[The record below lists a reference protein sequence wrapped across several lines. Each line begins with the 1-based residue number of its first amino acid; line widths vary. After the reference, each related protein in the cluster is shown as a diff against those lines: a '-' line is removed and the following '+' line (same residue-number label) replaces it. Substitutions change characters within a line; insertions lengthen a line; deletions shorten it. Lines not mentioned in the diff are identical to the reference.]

1 MIPLSQYFDVLYGV
15 NLELV
20 HQTPDPQGVNFIART
35 GKNNGVV
42 AKVKLVPGINPNPAN
57 TISVAG
63 GSSSVMESF
72 LQKEPYYSGRDLF
85 YLRPKI
91 ELSDKQ
97 LLFYCLCLKANKHKF
112 GYGRQANKTLQ
123 NLSIP
128 SLEEI
133 PSWID
138 KISIPDIPS
147 SLPVMNDSR
156 PDLNTNVWKQFTLN
170 EVFEVKKGKRL
181 TKHEQINGSTP
192 YISSSSL
199 NNGVDNYIG
208 NGFTDEN
215 CLTFACY
222 GSIGEVFYQREK
234 VWVSD
239 NANALYLKDI
249 VLNPF
254 VAMFLTAVLR
264 LEKYRFSYG
273 VTGKKERLEKSTI
286 KLPSDGWGNPD
297 WRFMENYIKSLP
309 YSSNLV
315 T

>member
-1 MIPLSQYFDVLYGV
+1 MILLSQYFNVLYGV

-20 HQTPDPQGVNFIART
+20 HQTPNSQGINFVART

-42 AKVKLVPGINPNPAN
+42 ARVKAISNIDPNPAN

-85 YLRPKI
+85 YLKPKI

-97 LLFYCLCLKANKHKF
+97 LLFYCLCLRANKHKF

-123 NLSIP
+123 TLSIP

-133 PSWID
+133 PSWVNEVGM
-138 KISIPDIPS
+138 PDIPS
-147 SLPVMNDSR
+147 QLPVITNSYS
-156 PDLNTNVWKQFTLN
+156 LNTNVWKQFTFN
-170 EVFEVKKGKRL
+170 NVFEVKKGKRL
-181 TKHEQINGSTP
+181 TKHEQTNGSIP
-192 YISSSSL
+192 YISSSSF

-208 NGFTDEN
+208 NGFTDRN
-215 CLTFACY
+215 CITFACY
-222 GSIGEVFYQREK
+222 GSIGEVFYQREE

-239 NANALYLKDI
+239 NANVLYLKDM

-254 VAMFLTAVLR
+254 IAMFLITILR

-273 VTGKKERLEKSTI
+273 VTGKKERLQKFTI
-286 KLPSDGWGNPD
+286 KLPSDSWGNPD
-297 WRFMENYIKSLP
+297 WKFMEDYIKSLP
-309 YSSNLV
+309 CSSNL
-315 T
+315 